1 MSSIG
6 LRPLYFESFS
16 FQKPSPKREMGGQKY
31 ENQAGFSS
39 VCGNP
44 TGLAS

>member
-1 MSSIG
+1 
-6 LRPLYFESFS
+6 LFLLAETV
-16 FQKPSPKREMGGQKY
+16 PKKELGEQKY
-31 ENQAGFSS
+31 KNRLGFCS